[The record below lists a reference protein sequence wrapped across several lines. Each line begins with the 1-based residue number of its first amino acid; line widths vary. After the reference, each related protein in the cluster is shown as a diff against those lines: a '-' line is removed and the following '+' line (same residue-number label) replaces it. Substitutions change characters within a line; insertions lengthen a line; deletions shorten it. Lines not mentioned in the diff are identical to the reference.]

1 MQIRVSTRPRSTSR
15 TPISATPWRREAL
28 VVALINVLVLATGC
42 SEAVTPASADDTDLL
57 AETRAV
63 SSLGRLEPR
72 HGIIRVSAS
81 SVPDAVS
88 GAVLATLLVDVGD
101 DVTVGDLLAVT
112 DTEAVLVARAEEI
125 KSELV
130 LAQRESEATQSLA
143 AAACVRAGV
152 ALREADRLTS
162 LRAQDLASEEATD
175 RARGA
180 ADAGAADCTAA
191 ESAAK
196 VADAAI
202 RVVAARLKRNEV
214 EFERSRIR
222 APITGKVLAVNT
234 RPGELIDAD
243 GILELGDVRHMY
255 AIAEVYETDVRWLRI
270 NQQAT
275 VTSDALDTPLSGTV
289 ERIRPKIHKQDEIG
303 TDPAAR
309 KDARIVE
316 VEILLDNPEPAADLT
331 NLQVDVVFSP

>member
-1 MQIRVSTRPRSTSR
+1 MQIRVSTRPRSTSS
-15 TPISATPWRREAL
+15 TPISTTPWHREAL
-28 VVALINVLVLATGC
+28 VVALIHVLVLATGC
-42 SEAVTPASADDTDLL
+42 SEAVTPASADDNNLL

-162 LRAQDLASEEATD
+162 LLAQDLASEEATD

-202 RVVAARLKRNEV
+202 QVVAARLKRNQV

-275 VTSDALDTPLSGTV
+275 VTSDALEKPLSGSV

-316 VEILLDNPEPAADLT
+316 VEILLDNAEPAADLT

>member
-1 MQIRVSTRPRSTSR
+1 MQIRVSTRPRSTSGA
-15 TPISATPWRREAL
+15 PISATLSHRETL
-28 VVALINVLVLATGC
+28 GVALISVLVLATGC
-42 SEAVTPASADDTDLL
+42 SEAVAPAAADDNDLL
-57 AETRAV
+57 DEPRAV
-63 SSLGRLEPR
+63 SALGRLEPH

-88 GAVLATLLVDVGD
+88 GAVLAKLLVDVGD

-112 DTEAVLVARAEEI
+112 DTEAVLVARGEEI

-162 LRAQDLASEEATD
+162 LLAQDLASEEATD

-202 RVVAARLKRNEV
+202 RVVEARLKRNEV
-214 EFERSRIR
+214 EFERSRIK
-222 APITGKVLAVNT
+222 APITGRVLAVNT

-255 AIAEVYETDVRWLRI
+255 AIAEVYETDVRWLRL
-270 NQQAT
+270 NQKAT
-275 VTSDALDTPLSGTV
+275 VTSAALDTPISGIV

-316 VEILLDNPEPAADLT
+316 VEILLDNAESAADLT
-331 NLQVDVVFSP
+331 HLQVDVVFSP

>member
-1 MQIRVSTRPRSTSR
+1 MQFRVFVRPRLASR
-15 TPISATPWRREAL
+15 QAISATRCRHATL
-28 VVALINVLVLATGC
+28 VSALIGVLAVFTGC
-42 SEAVTPASADDTDLL
+42 SEAVTPALADDKDLSDQP
-57 AETRAV
+57 RAV
-63 SSLGRLEPR
+63 SALGRLEPH
-72 HGIIRVSAS
+72 HGIIRVSAPS
-81 SVPDAVS
+81 MPDAVS
-88 GAVLATLLVDVGD
+88 GAVLASLLVDVGD
-101 DVTVGDLLAVT
+101 TVAVGDLLAVT
-112 DTEAVLVARAEEI
+112 DTEAVLMARAEEI
-125 KSELV
+125 KSELA

-162 LRAQDLASEEATD
+162 LLAQDLASEEATD

-196 VADAAI
+196 VSESAI
-202 RVVAARLKRNEV
+202 RVVEAQLKRNQV
-214 EFERSRIR
+214 EFERSRIK

-243 GILELGDVRHMY
+243 GILELGDVGHMY
-255 AIAEVYETDVRWLRI
+255 AIAEVYETDVRWLRKD
-270 NQQAT
+270 QKAT
-275 VTSDALDTPLSGTV
+275 VTSAALDAPLSGSV
-289 ERIRPKIHKQDEIG
+289 ERIRPKVHKQDEIG

-316 VEILLDNPEPAADLT
+316 VEILLDNSEAAADLT